1 MKKLSET
8 KFFSGLER
16 HSNVPDKVVAI
27 LLAFIPILQYY
38 KGLMGLIV
46 APILSEILPTY
57 YVDRADN
64 MAISLMILLAP
75 YLLLRLLPRLKKE
88 NFKRM
93 LPMLPLLL
101 FFVFKVVDHGT
112 SVAELIQVGLMLG
125 YLIAAGLGALNL
137 KVLVKT
143 VSVVAAVVGLC
154 TVLQY
159 IGYYGFGVHLRM
171 VPVKLLIPAAD
182 QWIPVVT
189 DGLHSV
195 TGRYTGYYRP
205 SAFFLEPNHL
215 FLYCFPALFLNLYRR
230 EKNWFNWVVAALST
244 VGIVLSTSSMGV
256 AVVFGAWVLFAL
268 LWDRKTDSL
277 SLGSLLRWQRWVR
290 MACVALALLVLF
302 LAVPSINHSIARIV
316 GLNKIEISAPAP
328 DPDPDPDPP
337 DSLEDFLNDKNAVS
351 GRVTGALGI
360 LKNMTWGQW
369 IIGCA
374 DSTGGIASH
383 MPGFMSIAY
392 KYGIIGLVLSYAFFL
407 YCLKKVNADY
417 FWYVVI
423 WFFASFFST
432 HTHGMIFMLFYVMVL
447 CRGCQ
452 EADGSWQKELRK
464 TFRFLTFRKPE

>member
-16 HSNVPDKVVAI
+16 HSDVPDKVVAI
-27 LLAFIPILQYY
+27 LLAFIPLLQHY

-46 APILSEILPTY
+46 APVLSHILPAH
-57 YVDRADN
+57 YVNRADN
-64 MAISLMILLAP
+64 MAISLMIILAP
-75 YLLLRLLPRLKKE
+75 YLALRILPRLKKE

-137 KVLVKT
+137 KVLVRT

-189 DGLHSV
+189 DGLHSI
-195 TGRYTGYYRP
+195 TGRYTGFYRP
-205 SAFFLEPNHL
+205 AAFFLEPNHL

-230 EKNWFNWVVAALST
+230 EKNGFNWVVAALST

-256 AVVFGAWVLFAL
+256 AVVFGTWVLFSI

-277 SLGSLLRWQRWVR
+277 SLRSLLRWQNWLRT
-290 MACVALALLVLF
+290 AGVALALLAVF
-302 LAVPSINHSIARIV
+302 LLVPSINSSIARIV
-316 GLNKIEISAPAP
+316 GLKSIELVPSDGPETMP
-328 DPDPDPDPP
+328 DLPDN
-337 DSLEDFLNDKNAVS
+337 LEDFLNDKNAVS
-351 GRVTGALGI
+351 GRVNGALDI
-360 LKNMTWGQW
+360 LKNMTWVQW

-417 FWYVVI
+417 FWYVAI
-423 WFFASFFST
+423 WFLASFFST

-452 EADGSWQKELRK
+452 EADGSWQKELLRPV
-464 TFRFLTFRKPE
+464 RFLTVRKPE